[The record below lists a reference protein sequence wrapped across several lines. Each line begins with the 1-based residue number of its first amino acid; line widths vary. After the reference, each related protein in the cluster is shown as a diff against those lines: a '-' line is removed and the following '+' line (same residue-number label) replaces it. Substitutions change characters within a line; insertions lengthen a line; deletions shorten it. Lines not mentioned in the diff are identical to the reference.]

1 MSEKKSTQ
9 FENLVLDTVCS
20 RIVGVDKDLMLNG
33 SKKKES
39 VLARA
44 LCAAV
49 LYNHGIIVARIA
61 RLLNIHYKSASH
73 LCLSHDNRM
82 GDVQYS
88 QLYRVLYSSVTTEMQ
103 NPIDIASR
111 LERAEAA
118 IARTEQRINHLQEL
132 MLNK

>member
-9 FENLVLDTVCS
+9 FENLVLDTVAS
-20 RIVGVDKDLMLNG
+20 RVAGIDKELILNG
-33 SKKKES
+33 SKKREV

-44 LCAAV
+44 LCAAL

-82 GDVQYS
+82 ADFQYAN
-88 QLYRVLYSSVTTEMQ
+88 LYGVLYSSVTSEMQ

-132 MLNK
+132 ILNK